1 MNHVLTIEEQLA
13 VDLAIRTRLELIKD
27 ETIPYLVH
35 ERKIL
40 EDLLKQLQTHRLAVI
55 GGVY

>member
-13 VDLAIRTRLELIKD
+13 VELALRKQLELLKD
-27 ETIPYLVH
+27 ETIAYLVH

-40 EDLLKQLQTHRLAVI
+40 EDLIKQLQTHRLAVI
-55 GGVY
+55 GVY

>member
-13 VDLAIRTRLELIKD
+13 VDLAIRAQLELLKD

-55 GGVY
+55 GVY